1 MQEAIDTYLG
11 SFRSLCPKVTEEELE
26 FLEKGLTVCELKPRH
41 FYIHAQTI
49 QHHVG
54 FVYRGLLRSFYVDG
68 HGREITVNFVREG
81 RYATHYTAFITRT
94 PSMYHFQCMEPT
106 LIVNLPYEHI
116 QEGYDRFPGIE
127 RYGRLIAEE
136 VLKLQQRRIEGF
148 LFGTAEQRY
157 LEFIAEDADLFNRVS
172 LTHLSSY
179 LGIERQTLTR
189 IRQKMARSGF

>member
-1 MQEAIDTYLG
+1 MQEAVDTYLA
-11 SFRSLCPKVTEEELE
+11 SVRSLCPRVTEEELA
-26 FLEKGLTVCELKPRH
+26 FLKQGLVVSELRPRH
-41 FYIHAQTI
+41 FYIHAQAI
-49 QHHVG
+49 QQRVG
-54 FVYRGLLRSFYVDG
+54 FVYRGLLRSFYVDAQ
-68 HGREITVNFVREG
+68 GREITVNFVREH
-81 RYATHYTAFITRT
+81 RYATHYTAFISRT
-94 PSMYHFQCMEPT
+94 PSSYHFQCIEPCI
-106 LIVNLPYEHI
+106 IVGLSYDHI

-157 LEFIAEDADLFNRVS
+157 LEFVEESGDLFHRVS

-189 IRQKMARSGF
+189 IRQRLARP

>member
-1 MQEAIDTYLG
+1 
-11 SFRSLCPKVTEEELE
+11 
-26 FLEKGLTVCELKPRH
+26 
-41 FYIHAQTI
+41 
-49 QHHVG
+49 
-54 FVYRGLLRSFYVDG
+54 
-68 HGREITVNFVREG
+68 
-81 RYATHYTAFITRT
+81 
-94 PSMYHFQCMEPT
+94 MYHFQCMEPT